1 MSFTNYLETDVLTYA
16 FTTDSTSRSTTWF
29 TALYTV
35 APTDAGNDGTEVSTV
50 GTGYARQAT
59 AFSVTG
65 NTASNSAA
73 EEYDVAT
80 AAYGT
85 VVAVAIF
92 DAVTGGNMLA
102 FADLDVDKTIG
113 IGDAFRI
120 PAGDLD
126 ITLD

>member
-1 MSFTNYLETDVLTYA
+1 MSFTNYLETDVLKYA
-16 FTTDSTSRSTTWF
+16 FTTDTTARSTTWF

-35 APTDAGNDGTEVSTV
+35 APTGAGNDGTEVTTV
-50 GTGYARQAT
+50 GTGYARQST

-65 NTASNSAA
+65 NTASNSSP
-73 EEYDVAT
+73 EEFDVAT
-80 AAYGT
+80 ASYGT

>member
-1 MSFTNYLETDVLTYA
+1 MSFTNYLETDVLKYA
-16 FTTDSTSRSTTWF
+16 FTTDSTSRSTNWF
-29 TALYTV
+29 IALYTV
-35 APTDAGNDGTEVSTV
+35 APTDAGNDGTEVTTV

-65 NTASNSAA
+65 DTASNSTAA
-73 EEYDVAT
+73 EYGVAT
-80 AAYGT
+80 AGYGT

-102 FADLDVDKTIG
+102 FADLDVAKTIYT
-113 IGDAFRI
+113 GDTFRI